1 MGLIAPKPQIIFE
14 NKINVLRTIQFQQIE
29 SGGIHMTVK
38 EFRAISASTVFVLIP
53 VSRIAVDGSVCADEY
68 DIFHTRTG
76 NNYAF
81 SDDVNTENREIDFV
95 DAEQEVGLDEP
106 VIYVYTK

>member
-1 MGLIAPKPQIIFE
+1 
-14 NKINVLRTIQFQQIE
+14 
-29 SGGIHMTVK
+29 MTVK
-38 EFRAISASTVFVLIP
+38 EFRAISASTVFALIP
-53 VSRIAVDGSVCADEY
+53 VSRITVDGAVYADEY

-81 SDDVNTENREIDFV
+81 SNSGNAEDREIDFV
-95 DAEQEVGLDEP
+95 DAEQEVGFDEP

>member
-1 MGLIAPKPQIIFE
+1 
-14 NKINVLRTIQFQQIE
+14 
-29 SGGIHMTVK
+29 MTVK

-53 VSRIAVDGSVCADEY
+53 VDKAVYGNTY
-68 DIFHTRTG
+68 DIFHTRTDKT
-76 NNYAF
+76 YVF
-81 SDDVNTENREIDFV
+81 TDDVNAEDREIDFV